1 MLKPLRRDYSL
12 KERKGKVD
20 HCRTYFYFPRIPMS
34 ANSVLHVY
42 HWLTC
47 SKGIHQF
54 RYFLPQCVHQ
64 ILLLAAHAYMH
75 FDCNQPLMRTPDVRI
90 ECLIAILRQNA
101 YMHEQTTIGFAQRK
115 YLNQCTPFGHVSQW
129 LKNMK
134 MADFSVLLDGYCTL
148 KTAYFYS

>member
-1 MLKPLRRDYSL
+1 MVK
-12 KERKGKVD
+12 
-20 HCRTYFYFPRIPMS
+20 YFYLFEVVFKQ
-34 ANSVLHVY
+34 N

-47 SKGIHQF
+47 PKGVHQF

-129 LKNMK
+129 YMYSNIPNYYTHLSSHPYLERLKVE
-134 MADFSVLLDGYCTL
+134 VLSFATMPLCC
-148 KTAYFYS
+148 